1 VLRISAILWAA
12 RSLSVTA
19 ASFIMY
25 LFLPSHAKPA
35 NLSRYLW
42 RNDRLSIGA
51 ASANTMSTPVKANEN
66 DPLHRARGMAQANG
80 THRKCVTLPHM
91 PAIRAAAAGAS

>member
-1 VLRISAILWAA
+1 
-12 RSLSVTA
+12 
-19 ASFIMY
+19 
-25 LFLPSHAKPA
+25 
-35 NLSRYLW
+35 
-42 RNDRLSIGA
+42 LSIGA